1 MGRMSRRLCLSG
13 LLWLG
18 LCSCLAVTPIQP
30 PPVCHDEMVAELTAA
45 NMWRPPE
52 PNRESGVIA
61 ALPPTPQEERA
72 ELAPV
77 AGADGSKV
85 STPDVIQA
93 LPPRAKEAPP
103 ESPAIFVYEGSL
115 QPKPSAT
122 LRTSTA
128 HRLLAIDPHE
138 VPHKVSM
145 PGAYAS
151 CGPLVSTLHICVSET
166 GAIRSLQ
173 ILRRSIPVLDRQ
185 LPAVI
190 ARWRYR
196 PYLVDGQ
203 PTPFCYML
211 RYNVVGS
218 ADDPPE

>member
-1 MGRMSRRLCLSG
+1 MCLSG

-115 QPKPSAT
+115 QPRPSAT

-128 HRLLAIDPHE
+128 HRLLGSIHTRCRTKS
-138 VPHKVSM
+138 V
-145 PGAYAS
+145 
-151 CGPLVSTLHICVSET
+151 CRGPMRAVVLSSRRCTSVCRRR
-166 GAIRSLQ
+166 ARFAACRS
-173 ILRRSIPVLDRQ
+173 
-185 LPAVI
+185 
-190 ARWRYR
+190 
-196 PYLVDGQ
+196 
-203 PTPFCYML
+203 
-211 RYNVVGS
+211 
-218 ADDPPE
+218 